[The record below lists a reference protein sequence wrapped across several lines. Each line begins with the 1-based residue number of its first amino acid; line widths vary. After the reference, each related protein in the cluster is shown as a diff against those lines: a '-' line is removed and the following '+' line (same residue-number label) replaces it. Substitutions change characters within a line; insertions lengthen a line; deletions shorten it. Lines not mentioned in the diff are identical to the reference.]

1 MKKKTPKKLQGGE
14 AFDDLMG
21 KLAHIPKAEVDKA
34 GKAWKKAR
42 AKSKK
47 KPKQ

>member
-1 MKKKTPKKLQGGE
+1 MSKSPKKLQGGE
-14 AFDDLMG
+14 PFDALMG
-21 KLAHIPKAEVDKA
+21 KLAHVPKSEVDKA

-47 KPKQ
+47 KPKK